1 LKNYNNYKKKE
12 KTHILTW
19 VIGELIF
26 IFIVATMAIILYDM
40 YINIDVT
47 PEEKYK
53 PEKISKQVNVESTS
67 DVSEILENTS
77 KSVVRNIKNSC
88 KYYRDF

>member
-1 LKNYNNYKKKE
+1 LKSYNNYKKKE

-26 IFIVATMAIILYDM
+26 IFIVATTAIILYDM
-40 YINIDVT
+40 YINIEVAPD
-47 PEEKYK
+47 EKYK
-53 PEKISKQVNVESTS
+53 PEKISKQVNVESTN
-67 DVSEILENTS
+67 DMSEIIENTS

-88 KYYRDF
+88 K

>member
-1 LKNYNNYKKKE
+1 MKNYNNYKKKE

-26 IFIVATMAIILYDM
+26 IFIVATTAIILYDM
-40 YINIDVT
+40 YINIEVT
-47 PEEKYK
+47 PEQSYIAEKV
-53 PEKISKQVNVESTS
+53 SKQVNVENTN
-67 DVSEILENTS
+67 DVSEIIENAS

-88 KYYRDF
+88 EQYRNF

>member
-1 LKNYNNYKKKE
+1 MKNYNNYKKKE

-26 IFIVATMAIILYDM
+26 IFIVATTAIILYDM
-40 YINIDVT
+40 YINIDVI
-47 PEEKYK
+47 PEESYI
-53 PEKISKQVNVESTS
+53 PERISKQVNVENTESIS
-67 DVSEILENTS
+67 DILENTS

-88 KYYRDF
+88 K